1 MVKDYKDTMSALE
14 RELRDARADP
24 VIAVDVEAKQRLLA
38 QLEQERT
45 AKEEAEKGSSHT
57 LIFPSPSCKSHRRAS
72 ALLEAETE
80 SEKQPE
86 RIEELEQTLF
96 QLQDE
101 IGARR
106 RLPPDVRVLSLRDN
120 PVQQ

>member
-1 MVKDYKDTMSALE
+1 MGMRSKTSI
-14 RELRDARADP
+14 R
-24 VIAVDVEAKQRLLA
+24 
-38 QLEQERT
+38 
-45 AKEEAEKGSSHT
+45 S
-57 LIFPSPSCKSHRRAS
+57 LIRRRAQVTIAGKITS
-72 ALLEAETE
+72 KTE
-80 SEKQPE
+80 QRAFLTRRGHHE

-120 PVQQ
+120 AAQQ

>member
-1 MVKDYKDTMSALE
+1 ML
-14 RELRDARADP
+14 
-24 VIAVDVEAKQRLLA
+24 EAK
-38 QLEQERT
+38 
-45 AKEEAEKGSSHT
+45 
-57 LIFPSPSCKSHRRAS
+57 
-72 ALLEAETE
+72 TE

-106 RLPPDVRVLSLRDN
+106 RLPPDVRMLSLRDN

>member
-1 MVKDYKDTMSALE
+1 MKPVQELEELVKDYKETISALE

-24 VIAVDVEAKQRLLA
+24 VIAEDVEAKRRLLA
-38 QLEQERT
+38 QLELERT
-45 AKEEAEKGSSHT
+45 AKE
-57 LIFPSPSCKSHRRAS
+57 
-72 ALLEAETE
+72 EAETE

-106 RLPPDVRVLSLRDN
+106 RLPPDVRMLSLRDN